1 MPIQKVEY
9 EFPDPDKID
18 AAAEIEVNTPEETSD
33 IEVEGAVGREVM
45 QKPKKEP
52 TEVKVVEDKN
62 LEVEVVDDT
71 PEADR
76 GRKPSKPPEEIT
88 DDELEN
94 YSEKVKKRIQHFSKG
109 YHDERRVK
117 EQALRQKEEAIAY
130 AQQLVAENNKLKG
143 SVDQSH
149 NTLIESAKKQ
159 VDGELTLAKKQYK
172 EAYESGEPDAVLE
185 AQTMLNAA
193 QIRMER
199 VQSLKPKQTQALQ
212 PEQNTVQ
219 SQENKTKQEP
229 VKDERAEA
237 WRGENA
243 WFGSNDEMTALA
255 LGLHTKLT
263 KEGTDPLSD
272 EYYEKIN
279 SRMRELFPNEFDEG
293 IEDEPET
300 PKRKSSNVVAPATR
314 STKPNK
320 VTLSQ
325 TQVALAKRLGVPLED
340 YAQQVADLRGN
351 TNG

>member
-18 AAAEIEVNTPEETSD
+18 AAAEIEVSTPEETSD